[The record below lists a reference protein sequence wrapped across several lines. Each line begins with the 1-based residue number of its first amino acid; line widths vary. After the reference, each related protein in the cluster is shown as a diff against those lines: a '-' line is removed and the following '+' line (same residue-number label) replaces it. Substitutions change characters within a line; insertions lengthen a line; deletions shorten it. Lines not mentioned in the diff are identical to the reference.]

1 MPPAR
6 RRSASR
12 TPMRLRGRRMLRHV
26 QRLLLSAL
34 LVLFTVAA
42 IAGSG
47 KLIERDDARWLQSM
61 STGLDSASVARLQQD
76 GRKRFLRDQ
85 LRPAAGD
92 APLPAQVRA
101 QLDGYDALRTPV
113 QDLLAE
119 LAARQ
124 QAIKALPDG
133 EARVAAKKALQ
144 QRADA
149 LLAQARQ
156 AQLLRAVY
164 SRDQL
169 REQMAWFWLNHFSVF
184 AGKGRVRWAVA
195 DYSENAIRP
204 HALGKF
210 SDLVMATLQSPAML
224 EYLDNA
230 HNAKGKV
237 NENYARELMEL
248 HTLGV
253 DGGYDQ
259 RDVQQLA
266 LILTG
271 VGIVPPNRAGPP
283 RLPPAQQAQYLRRGA
298 FEFNPARHQPGDKT
312 LLGQRIAGGGFD
324 EVQRAV
330 QLIVRQPACA
340 RFVSRRLAEYFV
352 ADDPPPALVARM
364 ARSFER
370 SDGDIAE
377 VLGTLFTSPE
387 MAAGAQRKFKDP
399 YRFLVSS
406 LRLAYDG
413 QVIVNPRP
421 LLGWL
426 DQMGEPL
433 YGRSTPDG
441 WPLQSSAWNSSGQLA
456 QRFEI
461 ARAIGGGNTRLFTL
475 DGQQRAGFPQLATP
489 LYYQAIEPQLGTAT
503 RQALAQARSQQEWN
517 AFLLAS
523 PDFNYR

>member
-1 MPPAR
+1 MPEPR
-6 RRSASR
+6 HRPVS
-12 TPMRLRGRRMLRHV
+12 RLRVHGRRALRNT
-26 QRLLLSAL
+26 QRLLLSLL
-34 LVLFTVAA
+34 LVLFTVGA
-42 IAGSG
+42 IAGSQ
-47 KLIERDDARWLQSM
+47 KVLERDDARWLQSM
-61 STGLDSASVARLQQD
+61 TTGLDSASVSQLQHD

-85 LRPAAGD
+85 LQASSGDAALPAA
-92 APLPAQVRA
+92 VRT
-101 QLDGYDALRTPV
+101 QLDGYEALHTPV
-113 QDLLAE
+113 QELLKR
-119 LAARQ
+119 LDARQ
-124 QAIKALPDG
+124 QYIKAMPDG
-133 EARVAAKKALQ
+133 EAKVAAKKALQ

-169 REQMAWFWLNHFSVF
+169 REQMVWFWLNHFSVF
-184 AGKGRVRWAVA
+184 ADKGRLHWTVA
-195 DYSENAIRP
+195 DYTDNAIRP

-230 HNAKGKV
+230 QNAKGKV

-253 DGGYDQ
+253 DGGYSQ
-259 RDVQQLA
+259 HDVQQLA

-271 VGIVPPNRAGPP
+271 VGIAPPNRDAPP
-283 RLPPAQQAQYLRRGA
+283 KLPPPQQAHYLRRGA

-324 EVQRAV
+324 EVERAV

-340 RFVSRRLAEYFV
+340 HFVSRRLAEYFV
-352 ADDPPPALVARM
+352 ADDPPPALVEKM
-364 ARSFER
+364 ARAFQR
-370 SDGDIAE
+370 SDGDIAD
-377 VLGTLFTSPE
+377 VLQVMFTAPE
-387 MAAGAQRKFKDP
+387 MAAGAPHKFKDP

-413 QVIVNPRP
+413 QTLVNPQP

-426 DQMGEPL
+426 SQMGEPT
-433 YGRSTPDG
+433 YGRITPDG
-441 WPLQSSAWNSSGQLA
+441 WPLQSSAWNSSGQMA

-461 ARAIGGGNTRLFTL
+461 ARAIGGGNTQLFTR
-475 DGQQRAGFPQLATP
+475 DGQQRGGFPQLTTP
-489 LYYQAIEPQLGTAT
+489 LYYQAIEPQLGEAT